1 MAPTPLLL
9 AGGRGWQRL
18 LGPQGE
24 LLVQGLQGSQRGLL
38 GPLVAQRGLQVL
50 GSQVALRGLQVL
62 GSQRRLLGS
71 QVGQRGLQVLGSQRQ
86 LLGSQV
92 GQRGLQVLGSQR
104 QLLGFQVAQRGLQ
117 VLGSQGQLLGSQVGQ
132 RGLQMLGSQV
142 GQRGLQ
148 MLGSQVAQKG
158 LQVLGSQVGQRRLQV
173 LRPHRGLLGPQRE
186 LPLQGLSRGFGKV
199 ARTRSSR
206 EVRETEDSAP
216 VFQYVGERAKRKERV
231 FVWGFCY
238 AGALGIPSFV
248 MPDAGWKKRR
258 RIQPTPYRLETAEKI
273 SSAACGYGFTLIS
286 SKTTDI
292 TKVWGMGLNKDSQLG
307 FQRSRKDQTKSYE
320 CVLEPSP
327 IPLPLDTPQE
337 TRILQVSCGRAH
349 SLILTDK
356 EGVFSMGNN
365 SYGQCGRKV
374 TEGEIY
380 SESHLIHR
388 LRKFEGRVVQIVCG
402 QDHSLFRTERGD
414 VYSCGW
420 GADGQTGLGHYNIT
434 SVPTKLGGDI
444 AGVNIVQ
451 VATYGDSCL
460 AVSDEG
466 DLFGWGNSEY
476 MQLASI
482 TETTQVNVPRHL
494 PFKIGKIKDAACGGT
509 GNAVVNEGG
518 NVFVWGYGILG
529 KGPNLMETAT
539 PEMIPPTLFGL
550 SDFSPDTRV
559 SRIRCG
565 LSQFAAL
572 NNRGELFVWGKN
584 IRGCLGIGRMEDQYF
599 PWRVTVPGEV
609 VDVACGVDHMVTLVK
624 SFI

>member
-1 MAPTPLLL
+1 MAPAPLLL
-9 AGGRGWQRL
+9 TGSRGWPRL
-18 LGPQGE
+18 VGPQRE
-24 LLVQGLQGSQRGLL
+24 LLLQGLQGSRRGLL
-38 GPLVAQRGLQVL
+38 GSQAGQREMQVLGPQRGLG
-50 GSQVALRGLQVL
+50 GSQA
-62 GSQRRLLGS
+62 
-71 QVGQRGLQVLGSQRQ
+71 GQRGLQVLGSQRG
-86 LLGSQV
+86 LGGSQA
-92 GQRGLQVLGSQR
+92 GQRGLQV
-104 QLLGFQVAQRGLQ
+104 
-117 VLGSQGQLLGSQVGQ
+117 
-132 RGLQMLGSQV
+132 
-142 GQRGLQ
+142 
-148 MLGSQVAQKG
+148 
-158 LQVLGSQVGQRRLQV
+158 
-173 LRPHRGLLGPQRE
+173 
-186 LPLQGLSRGFGKV
+186 QGLSRGFAKV
-199 ARTRSSR
+199 AKTRSSR
-206 EVRETEDSAP
+206 EVKEADDSAP
-216 VFQYVGERAKRKERV
+216 VFQYVGERSKRKDRV
-231 FVWGFCY
+231 FVWGFCH

-248 MPDAGWKKRR
+248 KPDASWKKRR
-258 RIQPTPYRLETAEKI
+258 RIQPTPYRLDTAEKI

-307 FQRSRKDQTKSYE
+307 FQRSRKDQ
-320 CVLEPSP
+320 
-327 IPLPLDTPQE
+327 I
-337 TRILQVSCGRAH
+337 
-349 SLILTDK
+349 
-356 EGVFSMGNN
+356 FSMGNN

-388 LRKFEGRVVQIVCG
+388 LQKFKGRVAQIVCG
-402 QDHSLFRTERGD
+402 QDHSLFRTERGE

-444 AGVNIVQ
+444 AGVNIVH

-476 MQLASI
+476 LQLASI

-509 GNAVVNEGG
+509 GNAVVNEEG

-572 NNRGELFVWGKN
+572 NNRGELFMWGKN
-584 IRGCLGIGRMEDQYF
+584 IRGSLGIGRMEDQYF
-599 PWRVTVPGEV
+599 PWRVTIPGEV

>member
-50 GSQVALRGLQVL
+50 GSQVAL
-62 GSQRRLLGS
+62 
-71 QVGQRGLQVLGSQRQ
+71 RGLQVLGSQRQ